1 MKKMKPYLI
10 GAAMAVA
17 VIVTMGQAREQA
29 AGPRWEYLYVEQQ
42 WVKFDP
48 VPGQAGGA
56 RLMQSRMLN
65 NMGADGWEMLQAG
78 VGGYLFRRE
87 VRAGQ

>member
-1 MKKMKPYLI
+1 
-10 GAAMAVA
+10 MALA

-48 VPGQAGGA
+48 VPNQPGGP
-56 RLMQSRMLN
+56 RLVHSRLLN
-65 NMGADGWEMLQAG
+65 ELGAEGWELLQSG
-78 VGGYLFRRE
+78 VGGYLFRRSI
-87 VRAGQ
+87 RAGQ